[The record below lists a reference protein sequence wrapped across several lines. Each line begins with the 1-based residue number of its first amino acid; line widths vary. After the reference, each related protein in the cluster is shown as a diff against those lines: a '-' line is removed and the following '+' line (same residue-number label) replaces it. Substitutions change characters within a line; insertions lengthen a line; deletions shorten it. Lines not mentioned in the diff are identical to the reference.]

1 MNQPVSDVLRRR
13 LFMTGSPYTRRDP
26 VGIMGSSPQ
35 LMQAVMRNQPKLP
48 AMDTGNPFIDQGLV
62 RRLKTQFIPDESDPL
77 GGAGGQTLPSSV
89 RRTRTLDGG
98 TGGGP
103 QQQNERSTIVPGPK
117 ARPEGLGPKK
127 KDDDSNDPIVTAQE
141 LSNDPYKVV
150 EKLLGGRKSID
161 DLVKKNKRIL
171 DEYAPLAKKPDEKRR
186 AFTDFFLRV
195 AERGAAGEDLVAAAG
210 KSARPAVEGF
220 TARKD
225 AAEAK
230 QEQRDMV
237 ALTLGIEEKKVQ
249 DAALQEAALK
259 LLEDKDPATL
269 KLAKAVQAEAA
280 AKGEQI
286 SLSEAIK
293 RTYRQTTPG
302 FQAKAF
308 DSIMAEYPDANPL
321 LVSAFLNGSNDV
333 SDLALG
339 IGEVSDIQTIIERLQ
354 RILQEGIGADAGTGT
369 GTVTSDGT
377 GTILN

>member
-1 MNQPVSDVLRRR
+1 MVMRNPALTRSDVLRRR
-13 LFMTGSPYTRRDP
+13 LFRNPAFTRNDAA
-26 VGIMGSSPQ
+26 GILASSPQ
-35 LMQAVMRNQPKLP
+35 LMQAVMRNQTQPKLMQAGLTMPTLASSTDPEPRLLPLVPENRGGEGGDVP
-48 AMDTGNPFIDQGLV
+48 AVPPPSPPP
-62 RRLKTQFIPDESDPL
+62 KPPASD
-77 GGAGGQTLPSSV
+77 
-89 RRTRTLDGG
+89 
-98 TGGGP
+98 P
-103 QQQNERSTIVPGPK
+103 QQQNEVNVPLPK

-127 KDDDSNDPIVTAQE
+127 KDDDNGKPAITAE
-141 LSNDPYKVV
+141 VLSSDPYKAV

-161 DLVKKNKRIL
+161 DLVKKNRRLL

-186 AFTDFFLRV
+186 AFTDFFLRM
-195 AERGAAGEDLVAAAG
+195 AERGAEGDDPFSAAA

-237 ALTLGIEEKKVQ
+237 ALTLGMEEKKTQ

-259 LLEDKDPATL
+259 LLENKDPATL

-302 FQAKAF
+302 FQSRAF
-308 DSIMAEYPDANPL
+308 DAIMAEYPNADPL
-321 LVSAFLNGSNDV
+321 LVSAFLNDSIDV

-339 IGEVSDIQTIIERLQ
+339 IGEVSDIQTIIQRLQ
-354 RILQEGIGADAGTGT
+354 RILKEGIGADAGGGT
-369 GTVTSDGT
+369 ESGTV
-377 GTILN
+377 LE

>member
-1 MNQPVSDVLRRR
+1 MAMRNPSLVQNEILRRKMFR
-13 LFMTGSPYTRRDP
+13 NPAVYNRNDP

-35 LMQAVMRNQPKLP
+35 LMQAVMNNR
-48 AMDTGNPFIDQGLV
+48 
-62 RRLKTQFIPDESDPL
+62 
-77 GGAGGQTLPSSV
+77 SSV
-89 RRTRTLDGG
+89 KDFMDQPVMYPASSNLGFPTEDDPNITIGG
-98 TGGGP
+98 NTIGSGGGSGSGSSTTGSNTTGSNTTGGGP
-103 QQQNERSTIVPGPK
+103 QQQNEVNVPLPK
-117 ARPEGLGPKK
+117 SRPKGLGPKK
-127 KDDDSNDPIVTAQE
+127 KDDDGPIVTAEE
-141 LSNDPYKVV
+141 LSDDPYKVV
-150 EKLLGGRKSID
+150 EKLLGGKKSID
-161 DLVKKNKRIL
+161 DLVKKNKRLL

-186 AFTDFFLRV
+186 AFTDFFLRM
-195 AERGAAGEDLVAAAG
+195 AERGAEGDDLLAAAA

-220 TARKD
+220 TTRKD

-237 ALTLGIEEKKVQ
+237 ALTLGMEEKKTQ

-280 AKGEQI
+280 ANGQQI

-302 FQAKAF
+302 FQSKAF

-321 LVSAFLNGSNDV
+321 LVSAFLNGSIDV

-354 RILQEGIGADAGTGT
+354 RILQEGIGADADAGG
-369 GTVTSDGT
+369 GTV
-377 GTILN
+377 LE

>member
-1 MNQPVSDVLRRR
+1 MVMRNPSLAKNEILRRR
-13 LFMTGSPYTRRDP
+13 MFRNPAVYNRNDP
-26 VGIMGSSPQ
+26 VGIMGSSEL
-35 LMQAVMRNQPKLP
+35 LMQAVMNNRP
-48 AMDTGNPFIDQGLV
+48 
-62 RRLKTQFIPDESDPL
+62 RLTEDDVKRIEQETQFMPDESNPL
-77 GGAGGQTLPSSV
+77 GGAGGQTLPAPV
-89 RRTRTLDGG
+89 TRTRTPDGG

-103 QQQNERSTIVPGPK
+103 QQQNERSKIVPVPK
-117 ARPEGLGPKK
+117 TRPEGLGPKK

-141 LSNDPYKVV
+141 LSDDPYEVI
-150 EKLLGGRKSID
+150 EKLLGGKKTID

-186 AFTDFFLRV
+186 AFTDFFLRM
-195 AERGAAGEDLVAAAG
+195 AERGAAGDDPLAAAA

-302 FQAKAF
+302 FQARAF
-308 DSIMAEYPDANPL
+308 DAIMAEYPNADPL
-321 LVSAFLNGSNDV
+321 AVTAFLNESISI

-339 IGEVSDIQTIIERLQ
+339 IGEVSDIQTIIQRLQ
-354 RILQEGIGADAGTGT
+354 RILQEGIGA
-369 GTVTSDGT
+369 SDGT
-377 GTILN
+377 ESGTVLE

>member
-1 MNQPVSDVLRRR
+1 MVMRNPSLAKNEILRRR
-13 LFMTGSPYTRRDP
+13 MFRNPAVYNRNNP
-26 VGIMGSSPQ
+26 VGMMASSKE
-35 LMQAVMRNQPKLP
+35 LMQAVMNNRPQLTEADMKR
-48 AMDTGNPFIDQGLV
+48 IEQE
-62 RRLKTQFIPDESDPL
+62 TQFMPDESNPL
-77 GGAGGQTLPSSV
+77 GGAGGQTLPAPV
-89 RRTRTLDGG
+89 TRTLDGG

-103 QQQNERSTIVPGPK
+103 KQQNERSTIVPGPK
-117 ARPEGLGPKK
+117 TRPEGLGPKK
-127 KDDDSNDPIVTAQE
+127 KDDDNNGPIVTAQE
-141 LSNDPYKVV
+141 LSDDPYKVV

-195 AERGAAGEDLVAAAG
+195 AERGAAGEDLLAAAA

-220 TARKD
+220 TTRRE

-237 ALTLGIEEKKVQ
+237 ALTLGMEEKKTQ

-280 AKGEQI
+280 ANGQQI

-302 FQAKAF
+302 FQSKAF

-321 LVSAFLNGSNDV
+321 LVSAFLNGSIDV

-354 RILQEGIGADAGTGT
+354 RILQEGIGADADAGG
-369 GTVTSDGT
+369 GTV
-377 GTILN
+377 LE